1 MQLLENSNLLNF
13 NIPVTGVVLTF
24 NEENIIEKCILGLRK
39 ITDNIII
46 VDSYSS
52 DQTINIAKNNGC
64 LIFQNKFEGYAKQRN
79 FALNLIDDSS
89 WVLMIDADEIIS
101 DELAE
106 EIAYRIQKGDDDVLL
121 VKRREIFLNKSLFF
135 AAGNGLFFPRFFKN
149 GKVKVEREINE
160 RYLISGTTHKLKN
173 RLWHFSFNK
182 GINSWILKH
191 NDYST
196 LEVNNLFSC
205 NKSYGVKSFR
215 HIIKDL
221 MYKSKIKL
229 PLLIII
235 YFFRF
240 PFLDG
245 WRGIYYVLLKLVY
258 EVQIS
263 VKVAER
269 KYIKK

>member
-1 MQLLENSNLLNF
+1 MENSNLINYDL
-13 NIPVTGVVLTF
+13 PVTGVVITF
-24 NEENIIEKCILGLRK
+24 NEENIIEECILGLKK

-46 VDSYSS
+46 VDSFSS

-64 LIFQNKFEGYAKQRN
+64 IIYQNKFEGYAKQRN
-79 FALNLIDDSS
+79 FALNLIDHSS
-89 WVLMIDADEIIS
+89 WVIMIDADEIIS
-101 DELAE
+101 DELAQE
-106 EIAYRIQKGDDDVLL
+106 VSHRIQKGEDDVLL

-135 AAGNGLFFPRFFKN
+135 AAGKGLFFPRFFRN
-149 GKVKVEREINE
+149 GKVVVEREINE
-160 RYLISGTTHKLKN
+160 RYIVSGTIYKLKN

-191 NDYST
+191 NNYST
-196 LEVNNLFSC
+196 LEADNLFLGNQS
-205 NKSYGVKSFR
+205 NRPKSIR
-215 HIIKDL
+215 HIFKDL
-221 MYKSKIKL
+221 IYKSKLKL
-229 PLLIII
+229 LLLVII

-269 KYIKK
+269 KYINK